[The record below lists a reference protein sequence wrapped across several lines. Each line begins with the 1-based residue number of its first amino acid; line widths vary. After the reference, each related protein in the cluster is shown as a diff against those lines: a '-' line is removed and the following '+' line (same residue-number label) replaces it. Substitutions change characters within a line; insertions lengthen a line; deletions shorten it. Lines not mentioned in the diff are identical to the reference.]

1 VERRSRAGLG
11 PWPACRQWGR
21 VPGLAAGLLLIEWQ
35 LTAVVGTPIDQ
46 LRALRQLARA
56 PADPV
61 APVIAVLALVA
72 EALVGYL
79 LLLLVLR
86 SLSVLPGAVGRLTAG
101 AVLLVSR
108 SRV

>member
-1 VERRSRAGLG
+1 MI
-11 PWPACRQWGR
+11 P
-21 VPGLAAGLLLIEWQ
+21 
-35 LTAVVGTPIDQ
+35 
-46 LRALRQLARA
+46 
-56 PADPV
+56 
-61 APVIAVLALVA
+61 VLAFVA